1 MIKKKSNLPL
11 FLLLLLMAIIL
22 GGGWYYYDSQKRP
35 QAIPPELTPKIDQ
48 AVEESSPVEKTASAP
63 GEQQTPPVPPQQ
75 KPAPLSDCE
84 RIAGKIEKFFT
95 TLDNLDYMAERKL
108 SGGSQAY
115 LSRLI
120 DKLIANPP
128 TVSQEKESLFAILNN
143 TAHFY
148 RVLKGEDIFLV
159 KEILDNEGDSLEEN
173 MALFYRWSE
182 LAADCPDAGILVH
195 LPLPGLYEYAGF
207 FLNTL
212 GGQSYLFRR
221 DSRTRMLIKFYSVK
235 VMDRAED
242 ASLNRYG
249 LDFRPSID
257 SLLEELKSAQNLDRK
272 EEYLAELILLQ
283 DKYEQK
289 FGGQAAQSTER

>member
-1 MIKKKSNLPL
+1 
-11 FLLLLLMAIIL
+11 
-22 GGGWYYYDSQKRP
+22 
-35 QAIPPELTPKIDQ
+35 
-48 AVEESSPVEKTASAP
+48 
-63 GEQQTPPVPPQQ
+63 
-75 KPAPLSDCE
+75 
-84 RIAGKIEKFFT
+84 
-95 TLDNLDYMAERKL
+95 
-108 SGGSQAY
+108 
-115 LSRLI
+115 
-120 DKLIANPP
+120 
-128 TVSQEKESLFAILNN
+128 VSQEKESLFAILNN